1 MCFAN
6 LGQIAIYI
14 DLTGQGDSLAHF
26 GNNFR
31 RAFSRAFSRAFF
43 FSWVHFGSHF
53 RGRNSQSEWGARLAG
68 KIEQVVANVRFY
80 ICAMSWHIRKKKP

>member
-6 LGQIAIYI
+6 LGQVEIYI

-31 RAFSRAFSRAFF
+31 RPFSPAFSRAFF
-43 FSWVHFGSHF
+43 FHGSILGPTS
-53 RGRNSQSEWGARLAG
+53 RVRNSQSEWGAGLAG
-68 KIEQVVANVRFY
+68 KIEQVVANVRF
-80 ICAMSWHIRKKKP
+80 S